1 MEYQTKNLKD
11 IPNVEDVAKKIWR
24 EILDSKVLA
33 PYIEDWARERLE
45 KEIGID
51 GNFAEHREIEFKTK
65 FKDFTL
71 NCNVSLLSNMWK
83 WDGEIFIDENTGD
96 LYSVYNDFEFNITWS
111 SYSSM
116 PEDVA
121 AEALKVMNEVFG
133 WVRILV
139 SPYRNTQTKYLQCTK
154 EQEEKRQVENAVNN
168 LRNLVRIDLPELTKG
183 MRVKGIT
190 SSYYPD
196 NDKLT
201 TGKFEF
207 TIKKKKFECSFG
219 HAIDRDS
226 IKVVVKRVE

>member
-154 EQEEKRQVENAVNN
+154 EQEEKRKVEIDVSRLKN
-168 LRNLVRIDLPELTKG
+168 LIRNDLPELTKG
-183 MRVKGIT
+183 MRIKSLNTI
-190 SSYYPD
+190 YYPPM
-196 NDKLT
+196 KYIT
-201 TGKFEF
+201 PCKFEF
-207 TIKKKKFECSFG
+207 EIKKKKFEADVMTPAYG
-219 HAIDRDS
+219 AIR
-226 IKVVVKRVE
+226 VVVMRVE